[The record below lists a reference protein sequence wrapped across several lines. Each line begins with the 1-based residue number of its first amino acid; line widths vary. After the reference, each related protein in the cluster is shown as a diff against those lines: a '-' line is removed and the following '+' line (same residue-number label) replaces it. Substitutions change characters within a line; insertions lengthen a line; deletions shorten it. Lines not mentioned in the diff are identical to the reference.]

1 MTIRNPLE
9 WGADQ
14 LKSSAHA
21 VRLASASVY
30 HAEEHAAAASRPEI
44 NRIGIADLKDALAK
58 GLDDFAANRT
68 DVVYV
73 CLIYPVV
80 GLVLA
85 RAAFGYDM
93 LPLLFPLASGFAL
106 VGSFA
111 AVGLYEMSRRRE
123 QGQAVTWT
131 DAFGVLGSPSFGAI
145 LVLGLA
151 MLAIFVLWLFA
162 AQWIYMATLGPE
174 PPASMASFVE
184 AVFTTQAG
192 WEMIGVGIGVGFLF
206 AVLSLAVSVVAFPML
221 IDRKVGVDTAVWT
234 SVRAVAANP
243 IAMGAWGLIV
253 VGGLALGSLPLFIGL
268 AVVMPVLGHATW
280 HLYRKAVALP
290 RRA

>member
-14 LKSSAHA
+14 LKSGAHA
-21 VRLASASVY
+21 VRLASGSVY
-30 HAEEHAAAASRPEI
+30 HAEDHAAASRPEI

-58 GLDDFAANRT
+58 GLDDFAAHRT

-123 QGQAVTWT
+123 QGLAVTWT
-131 DAFGVLGSPSFGAI
+131 DAVGVLGSPSFGAI

-162 AQWIYMATLGPE
+162 AQLIYMATLGPE

-192 WEMIGVGIGVGFLF
+192 WAMIGVGVGVGFLF

-221 IDRKVGVDTAVWT
+221 IDRKVGVDIAVWT

-253 VGGLALGSLPLFIGL
+253 VGGLVLGSLPLFIGL
-268 AVVMPVLGHATW
+268 AIVMPVLGHATW
-280 HLYRKAVALP
+280 HLYRKVVEVP
-290 RRA
+290 GHK